1 LPVSLS
7 DTGEKLARCV
17 DQAEDQVVKAI
28 VEQDIHIITVAAV

>member
-1 LPVSLS
+1 VSLG

-28 VEQDIHIITVAAV
+28 VEKGIHMITVAAV